1 MNQNMTAKEK
11 KYKATDKMAEII
23 CEDASL
29 LQVMTRFG
37 MSLGFG
43 DDNVLQVCTRQGVDC
58 KTFLT
63 VINFVSQKHTH
74 IEESAELSVLAL
86 LDYLKQSH
94 KYFLEFALPGI
105 RRKLEEALAA
115 ANADEGGNKD
125 LSGLVLRFYD
135 DYMGEVRRHMEY
147 EEQEVFPFVEGLL
160 EGIKDDCG
168 KISTFS
174 EYHDPVDVK
183 LNELKNIVIKYY
195 PSNGC
200 NNQLNAVLFD
210 IFSCEKELKSHC
222 KIEDYLFVPAVKNLL
237 KGDSVCI

>member
-1 MNQNMTAKEK
+1 MTVKEK

-58 KTFLT
+58 KTFLA

-74 IEESAELSVLAL
+74 IEECVELSVAAL

-105 RRKLEEALAA
+105 RKNLKEALA
-115 ANADEGGNKD
+115 
-125 LSGLVLRFYD
+125 
-135 DYMGEVRRHMEY
+135 
-147 EEQEVFPFVEGLL
+147 VENSNVGY
-160 EGIKDDCG
+160 
-168 KISTFS
+168 KI
-174 EYHDPVDVK
+174 H
-183 LNELKNIVIKYY
+183 LNFILQKER
-195 PSNGC
+195 
-200 NNQLNAVLFD
+200 NNLC
-210 IFSCEKELKSHC
+210 FSCPLIQETQDTNRYSEVQPQGIPC
-222 KIEDYLFVPAVKNLL
+222 GFA
-237 KGDSVCI
+237 SVCPEK

>member
-1 MNQNMTAKEK
+1 MSAQEK
-11 KYKATDKMAEII
+11 KYKGTDKMAQII
-23 CEDASL
+23 CGDPSL

-43 DDNVLQVCTRQGVDC
+43 DDNVMQVCARQGVDC

-63 VINFVSQKHTH
+63 IINFVSQRHAH
-74 IEESAELSVLAL
+74 IEENAELSVKAL

-105 RRKLEEALAA
+105 RKKLEEALAVK
-115 ANADEGGNKD
+115 DGNVETNED

-147 EEQEVFPFVEGLL
+147 EEQDVFPFVEGLL
-160 EGIKDDCG
+160 DGKKDDCG

-174 EYHDPVDVK
+174 EYHDPVDEK

-200 NNQLNAVLFD
+200 NNQLNAALFD
-210 IFSCEKELKSHC
+210 IFSCERELKSHC
-222 KIEDYLFVPAVKNLL
+222 KIEDYLFVPAVKNLI